1 MIHLNNV
8 SYKDYEGSILKSLYC
23 GDFKV
28 LKYTNS
34 LNILIEFVET
44 VFTNRK
50 VVKMVCHIF
59 V

>member
-28 LKYTNS
+28 LK
-34 LNILIEFVET
+34 IHKQFKH
-44 VFTNRK
+44 FDR
-50 VVKMVCHIF
+50 VC
-59 V
+59 

>member
-44 VFTNRK
+44 GLEKF
-50 VVKMVCHIF
+50 VKQKRLKQGAF
-59 V
+59 